1 MPPKL
6 NIPVE
11 TVSPPLF
18 RFIQPLFLEFYQ
30 LNGFINLNIINNYSK
45 VNR

>member
-11 TVSPPLF
+11 TVSPPYLIITSHF
-18 RFIQPLFLEFYQ
+18 SYRFYT
-30 LNGFINLNIINNYSK
+30 LNQK
-45 VNR
+45 VILKSPESH